1 MAYIQHFP
9 KEVNFE
15 DQWQDFFV
23 FLKEQLP
30 HVKIVQK
37 LNSQR
42 LVRREKRLT
51 KKKTSEEAQLWVA
64 DQIKTFEKQVKILES
79 SPYLSKFKEETND
92 IGDIIHTF
100 VLTPTYQLQLQSL
113 VNPLLFWTE
122 HPFFEMFELNPTQ
135 LEFLSQTNPLFEGI
149 YNPDALLN
157 AVKEVHIDVDY
168 EELFTFP
175 QQNIWLLTQTWSIP
189 DKIQNNVMNSG
200 TEFIKIPCL
209 KPEFMLS
216 GKFDFH
222 IDIQIHEH
230 SEGSLATT
238 LCGQVFSC
246 LTSFYCEK
254 YTSSDQWQR
263 MQPGVL
269 HNAARCY
276 FHRSPL
282 LMGVHEPFERK
293 HWVFD
298 TPNLINALIEE
309 LRLNEKSPKN
319 QTIMKDGLD

>member
-1 MAYIQHFP
+1 MAFVQQHFP
-9 KEVNFE
+9 KEVKFE
-15 DQWQDFFV
+15 DQWHEFFV
-23 FLKEQLP
+23 FLEQNIQ
-30 HVKIVQK
+30 HVKVVQK
-37 LNSQR
+37 LNIQR
-42 LVRREKRLT
+42 LTRTKERLT
-51 KKKTSEEAQLWVA
+51 KKKTSEEAQLWYSTR
-64 DQIKTFEKQVKILES
+64 IKTFKKQVEILES
-79 SPYLSKFKEETND
+79 SPYLFKIEEEAYT
-92 IGDIIHTF
+92 HTF
-100 VLTPTYQLQLQSL
+100 TLTPKYQLKLQSL
-113 VNPLLFWTE
+113 VKPQHFWTE

-149 YNPDALLN
+149 YNLDTSLN
-157 AVKEVHIDVDY
+157 AVKEVHIDVNY
-168 EELFTFP
+168 EELFPFP
-175 QQNIWLLTQTWSIP
+175 QQNIWLLTQTWSIF

-209 KPEFMLS
+209 KPKFMLS
-216 GKFDFH
+216 DKFDFN
-222 IDIQIHEH
+222 IDIQIHKH

-254 YTSSDQWQR
+254 YTSPDQWQH

-298 TPNLINALIEE
+298 TPNLINDLIEE
-309 LRLNEKSPKN
+309 LRLNKKSPKN
-319 QTIMKDGLD
+319 QTIMKNGLD